1 MRVKINVT
9 EEMYKAMFNQPI
21 KEHIM
26 DKPDRF
32 TLEDDITHQEDIIDQ
47 IELLVED
54 ILDNPG
60 RMDVDDIVNTL
71 TGVVS
76 IHKMRTHK
84 LWMHFKMMFE
94 LDEYRPQSCCNSKK
108 NCYNPDKKV
117 DPFDPFKE

>member
-32 TLEDDITHQEDIIDQ
+32 TLEDDIIHQGDISDQLNLLLEDII
-47 IELLVED
+47 EESETV
-54 ILDNPG
+54 
-60 RMDVDDIVNTL
+60 DVDDICNTL
-71 TGVVS
+71 QGIIN
-76 IHKMRTHK
+76 IHELRTKK
-84 LWMHFKMMFE
+84 LWDHFIQVFE
-94 LDEYRPQSCCNSKK
+94 LDEYHPKQCCNAVK
-108 NCYNPDKKV
+108 NSYNPDSKV